1 MVTHTYY
8 PPAGGATTTIVC
20 YFQNLLN
27 WQAGYRHLTGMEV
40 TRTSGTAVAI
50 SAGTYMKGLP
60 TSVTSYAGGSVI
72 TIPATTTSY
81 HRYDL
86 IYLDTA
92 DGVVKRQ
99 QGNQAV
105 PSVPPSIDA
114 NFLENISPQ
123 PPDMPSESSILL
135 AVICVLDSGIRAT
148 DNGTGTPPYSVAGVA
163 DMRMTT
169 NYGQED
175 ISYLYSSSQ
184 AQGDIITRGASAW
197 GRLGT
202 GTSGQYLR
210 SAGTGANVLWDGVL
224 IGSLTHASAATGD
237 LVVKKAASWD
247 RLPAGSAGYALIS
260 AGAGADIAWGKLA
273 ISNLSAPS
281 ETQGDLAYRGS
292 TTWGRLPQGT
302 AGQFLKAGGSGSDVA
317 WTNRSYT
324 MQFPFGDG
332 TTLLAANAKILLEV
346 PLAGT
351 ITTARCFSSDNTTGS
366 VALGVWKD
374 TYANGIPTVADSIAV
389 YSIASGTKNEYTGLN
404 IAVSAGDLIVVNIN
418 SVTSLLA
425 VTLSLTVALN
435 V

>member
-1 MVTHTYY
+1 MVNAHTHY
-8 PPAGGATTTIVC
+8 PPAGGATTTVVC

-27 WQAGYRHLTGMEV
+27 WQAGYRHLTGMAV

-99 QGNQAV
+99 PGTEHV
-105 PSVPPSIDA
+105 PALADID
-114 NFLENISPQ
+114 FLENTSPQ
-123 PPDMPSESSILL
+123 PPDMPSEASILL

-260 AGAGADIAWGKLA
+260 AGAGADVAWGKLA
-273 ISNLSAPS
+273 LSNLTAPS

-292 TTWGRLPQGT
+292 TTWGRLAQGT

-317 WTNRSYT
+317 WTNRSYS

-374 TYANGIPTVADSIAV
+374 TYANGIPTVTDLIDTFSIVSGTKSQETGLSIAV
-389 YSIASGTKNEYTGLN
+389 A
-404 IAVSAGDLIVVNIN
+404 AGDLIVVNVN
-418 SVTSLLA
+418 SVTDLLA
-425 VTLSLTVALN
+425 CTLSLTIALN